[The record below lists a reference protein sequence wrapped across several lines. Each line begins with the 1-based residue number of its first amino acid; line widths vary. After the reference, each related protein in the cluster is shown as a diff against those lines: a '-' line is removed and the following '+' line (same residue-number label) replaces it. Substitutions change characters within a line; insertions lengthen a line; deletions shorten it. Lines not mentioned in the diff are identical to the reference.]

1 MAVNNYETWRS
12 DWQKR
17 FCSMDKKKL
26 LAKLPFLS
34 MDAHFLFVPYL
45 KKTCKIRLSD
55 GVIEPSDLSLYDYL
69 NIFTLF
75 WYAKEHASLT
85 GEFCAF
91 RYLKDASPFDAAF
104 EKNNLR
110 AFAETFSG
118 QKEKLESVLKSL
130 GGRKLPVGDI
140 AYQIDVFPCIPMQVI
155 FWDADEEFPAQCN
168 LLFDRSATDFI
179 HVESIVTIAS
189 ETLRHLANAAQLPL
203 RGTPF

>member
-17 FCSMDKKKL
+17 FCSMDKETL

-34 MDAHFLFVPYL
+34 MNEEYLFVPYL
-45 KKTCKIRLSD
+45 GKTCKIHLSD
-55 GVIEPSDLSLYDYL
+55 GVIEPSDLSISDNL

-75 WYAKEHASLT
+75 WYAKEHAALT

-91 RYLKDASPFDAAF
+91 RNLKDASPFDAAF
-104 EKNNLR
+104 EKGNLR

-118 QKEKLESVLKSL
+118 HKEKLEAALQAL
-130 GGRKLPVGDI
+130 GGTKLSVGDI
-140 AYQIDVFPCIPMQVI
+140 GYQINVFPCIPMQVI

-168 LLFDRSATDFI
+168 LLFDQSATDFI

-189 ETLRHLANAAQLPL
+189 EALRHLAKSAHLPL
-203 RGTPF
+203 RGIPF